1 MNVWAITD
9 IGAVRPQNQDA
20 CKVTQ
25 LSNDQAILVVCDG
38 MGGARAG
45 NVASEL
51 AVGAFCDAALER
63 LADPERAD
71 NIPAL
76 LKEAVA
82 LANRVVCRRSYTD
95 RECLGMGTTLVAAL
109 VSGGKIHLANV
120 GDSRAYLISEDG
132 IRQITRDHSLVQDMV
147 LRGEIT
153 PEQARTHPQ
162 KNLITRAL
170 GAAET
175 VGADLYEEELVAGTF
190 LLLCTDG
197 LSNVMTDQEIL
208 YEVMH
213 GGEPEECCQR
223 MLDITLQRGA
233 PDNVTIVLLQI
244 EDNTAV

>member
-1 MNVWAITD
+1 MNVWSITD
-9 IGAVRPQNQDA
+9 VGVVRSQNQDS
-20 CKVTQ
+20 CKVTR
-25 LSNDQAILVVCDG
+25 LSDDQMILVVCDG

-51 AVGAFCDAALER
+51 AVGAFCDAVLER
-63 LADPERAD
+63 LADPEQAE
-71 NIPAL
+71 NIPAI
-76 LKEAVA
+76 LKDSTA
-82 LANRVVCRRSYTD
+82 LANRVVCHRSYTD

-132 IRQITRDHSLVQDMV
+132 IRQVTRDHSLVQDMV
-147 LRGEIT
+147 MRGEIT

-175 VGADLYEEELVAGTF
+175 VGVDLYEEDLQAGAF

-213 GGEPEECCQR
+213 GGDPEECCQR
-223 MLDITLQRGA
+223 MLDIVLQRGA
-233 PDNVTIVLLQI
+233 PDNVTAVLLQMA
-244 EDNTAV
+244 ENADA

>member
-1 MNVWAITD
+1 MNVWSITD

-25 LSNDQAILVVCDG
+25 LSNDRAILVVCDG

-71 NIPAL
+71 DIPAL

-82 LANRVVCRRSYTD
+82 LANRVVCHRSYTD

-213 GGEPEECCQR
+213 GGEPEGCCQR
-223 MLDITLQRGA
+223 MLDIVLQRGA
-233 PDNVTIVLLQI
+233 PDNVTAVLLQI
-244 EDNTAV
+244 EDKADT